1 MAHEVEEQQAQIP
14 TAKPIFTQIYSD
26 VITHY
31 YQRIANIYL
40 AIFLGG
46 WNNRVPGDPW
56 PSQLVI

>member
-40 AIFLGG
+40 AIF
-46 WNNRVPGDPW
+46 WGDGITEYQGTHDHL
-56 PSQLVI
+56 S